1 MKKILALLISVF
13 MLSGVIYVP
22 GFAADASAYVED
34 ADMEGVAYTLG
45 EGSWITR
52 YATGTDSATGTVYTD
67 ESLAATAMGNSASNF
82 NVGSSVSAAVYKLP
96 LPEIPEGKEIDTA
109 EFRMTSWYN
118 PAREMRYAYMMPGN
132 HDMDT
137 ITIGDMKKFIDVSSL
152 GSGTYFI
159 GGPITGVE
167 YYNTTNYRNRYTVTD
182 YINQCIANGQDYVW
196 IAVTRNNTI
205 KAYRHDV
212 KGCEAKLFYTLRDAM
227 GFSATGSSIEDGA
240 TEVYPKGMATITYSG
255 VVSSA
260 VATINDAA
268 VDAKDITISGN
279 TVNINFD
286 LGLSENVTL
295 LVTAKNAEGSEDIYE
310 VTFTTDS
317 KYKYYDDSDME
328 GIDYI
333 LADGSW
339 ILSYDP
345 AATDTSAL
353 AATEMATSA
362 ANYNVGNKKNAAV
375 YRVPLPEVP
384 EGKELDMAEFRMMS
398 YYSNTQARVMPYA
411 YKMPG
416 DEWNMTTI
424 TVADAQKLIDGNNL
438 GSGDNHLATIAYD
451 ASYANPADYRN
462 KYTVS
467 DYVAEALVKGQDYVW
482 IAVTYSGTIKAY
494 RHGYTDKEAK
504 LYYTFKDAGV
514 FSVESQTPEEGAT
527 GVYPIGKATVAF
539 SNMVASATATINGE
553 AVAAENIEISGKTVN
568 VSFNLGLDAQTALVV
583 SATDGNGQTLSH
595 TINFTTDS
603 KYKFYDDS
611 DMAGIEYTQG
621 EGSWVMNYNPAAED
635 TTALAA
641 TAISSG
647 SNVNVGN
654 AINAAVYKMKLPVVP
669 EGKRIK
675 TAQLRVSAWYKSQR
689 FMTDVFRMPGED
701 WDMSTITIADARDII
716 DGNNLGSGSNFITA
730 CSSDASYFDGV
741 SSNRCKYDVTDY
753 IAQCIND
760 GQEYVYLAVTHGYTI
775 KAYAHDSGIN
785 GAKLYYTLED
795 IPEEELTIRQPKIV
809 DASSDAEY
817 NMISDTTP
825 AIGKDIKAIALM
837 TNTTANDVNFSVAV
851 AQYNG
856 NKLVSVSFV
865 PYTLKAGT
873 NNKTVELG
881 SVSVEADTTKV
892 KAFIWN
898 PNLSDVTSA
907 KVINVK

>member
-1 MKKILALLISVF
+1 MKKFLALLISVF

-67 ESLAATAMGNSASNF
+67 ESLAATAMGNSASNY
-82 NVGSSVSAAVYKLP
+82 NVGNSINAAVYKLP

-109 EFRMTSWYN
+109 EFRMTSYYST
-118 PAREMRYAYMMPGN
+118 AREMRYAYMMPGN

-137 ITIGDMKKFIDVSSL
+137 ITVGDMKKFIDASAL
-152 GSGTYFI
+152 GSGTYYI
-159 GGPITGVE
+159 GAPITGAE
-167 YYNTTNYRNRYTVTD
+167 YYNSINYRNRYTVTD

-240 TEVYPKGMATITYSG
+240 T
-255 VVSSA
+255 
-260 VATINDAA
+260 
-268 VDAKDITISGN
+268 
-279 TVNINFD
+279 
-286 LGLSENVTL
+286 
-295 LVTAKNAEGSEDIYE
+295 
-310 VTFTTDS
+310 
-317 KYKYYDDSDME
+317 
-328 GIDYI
+328 
-333 LADGSW
+333 
-339 ILSYDP
+339 
-345 AATDTSAL
+345 
-353 AATEMATSA
+353 
-362 ANYNVGNKKNAAV
+362 
-375 YRVPLPEVP
+375 
-384 EGKELDMAEFRMMS
+384 
-398 YYSNTQARVMPYA
+398 
-411 YKMPG
+411 
-416 DEWNMTTI
+416 
-424 TVADAQKLIDGNNL
+424 
-438 GSGDNHLATIAYD
+438 
-451 ASYANPADYRN
+451 
-462 KYTVS
+462 
-467 DYVAEALVKGQDYVW
+467 
-482 IAVTYSGTIKAY
+482 
-494 RHGYTDKEAK
+494 
-504 LYYTFKDAGV
+504 
-514 FSVESQTPEEGAT
+514 
-527 GVYPIGKATVAF
+527 GVYPIGNASASF
-539 SNMVASATATINGE
+539 SNTISTATATINGE
-553 AVAAENIEISGKTVN
+553 AVPAENIEIAGKTIN
-568 VSFNLGLDAQTALVV
+568 VSFSLGLEAPIALTIN
-583 SATDGNGQTLSH
+583 ATDVNGQTISH

-701 WDMSTITIADARDII
+701 WDMSTITIADAQDII

>member
-1 MKKILALLISVF
+1 MKKFLALLISVF

-67 ESLAATAMGNSASNF
+67 ESLAATAMGNSASNY

-137 ITIGDMKKFIDVSSL
+137 ITVGDMKKFIDASAL
-152 GSGTYFI
+152 GSGTYYI
-159 GGPITGVE
+159 GAPITGVE

-240 TEVYPKGMATITYSG
+240 TEVYPKGTATITYSG
-255 VVSSA
+255 LVSSA
-260 VATINDAA
+260 TATINDVT

-328 GIDYI
+328 GIDYTV
-333 LADGSW
+333 ADGSW

-345 AATDTSAL
+345 AATDTTAL

-438 GSGDNHLATIAYD
+438 GSGEYHLATIAYD

-467 DYVAEALVKGQDYVW
+467 DYVAQAIANDQDYVW

-494 RHGYTDKEAK
+494 RHGYENKEAK
-504 LYYTFKDAGV
+504 LYYTLKDVGALT
-514 FSVESQTPEEGAT
+514 VESQEPAEGAT
-527 GVYPIGKATVAF
+527 GVYPIGNASASF
-539 SNMVASATATINGE
+539 SNTISTATATINGE
-553 AVAAENIEISGKTVN
+553 AVPAENIEIAGKTIN
-568 VSFNLGLDAQTALVV
+568 VSFSLGLEAPIALTIN
-583 SATDGNGQTLSH
+583 ATDVNGQSISH

-611 DMAGIEYTQG
+611 DMKGIEYTQG
-621 EGSWVMNYNPAAED
+621 EGSWVMSFDPAIED
-635 TTALAA
+635 ATTLAA
-641 TAISSG
+641 SPIPSA
-647 SNVNVGN
+647 SNINVGN
-654 AINAAVYKMKLPVVP
+654 GIKAAVYKMKLPKVP
-669 EGKRIK
+669 EGKRVK
-675 TAQLRVSAWYKSQR
+675 MAEFRVSAWYSSCR
-689 FMTDVFRMPGED
+689 FLTYIYKMPGEA
-701 WDMSTITIADARDII
+701 WDMSTITVGDSRKII
-716 DGNNLGSGSNFITA
+716 DAATLGTDANFIA
-730 CSSDASYFDGV
+730 NCASDASYYDG
-741 SSNRCKYDVTDY
+741 SSVNRCKYDVTKY
-753 IAQCIND
+753 INECIKN
-760 GQEYVYLAVTHGYTI
+760 GQEYVYIAATHGYTI
-775 KAYAHDSGIN
+775 KAYAHDSGMN
-785 GAKLYYTLED
+785 GAKLYFTLED
-795 IPEEELTIRQPKIV
+795 APVEELIIAQPKIV
-809 DASSDAEY
+809 DVSSDAEY
-817 NMISDTTP
+817 DLCADITLSE
-825 AIGKDIKAIALM
+825 GKEFKAVSAM
-837 TNTTANDVNFSVAV
+837 TNTTAGVVNLKIAV

-856 NKLVSVSFV
+856 NKLVSISFV
-865 PYTLKAGT
+865 PYTLKTDIESETIEFGAM
-873 NNKTVELG
+873 TVEKG
-881 SVSVEADTTKV
+881 VTKV

-898 PNLSDVTSA
+898 TNLSDATSA
-907 KVINVK
+907 KVIEIK

>member
-1 MKKILALLISVF
+1 MKKFLALLISVF

-52 YATGTDSATGTVYTD
+52 YATGTDSTTGTVYTD

-82 NVGSSVSAAVYKLP
+82 NVGSNVSAAVYKLP
-96 LPEIPEGKEIDTA
+96 LPKIPEGKEIDTA

-240 TEVYPKGMATITYSG
+240 TEVYPKGTATITYSG

-260 VATINDAA
+260 VATINDVA
-268 VDAKDITISGN
+268 VEAEDITISGN

-345 AATDTSAL
+345 AATDTTAL
-353 AATEMATSA
+353 AATEMSTSA

-467 DYVAEALVKGQDYVW
+467 DYVAQAIANDQDYVW

-494 RHGYTDKEAK
+494 RHGYENKEAK
-504 LYYTFKDAGV
+504 LYYTIKDVGALT
-514 FSVESQTPEEGAT
+514 VESQEPAEGAT
-527 GVYPIGKATVAF
+527 GVYPIGNASASF
-539 SNMVASATATINGE
+539 SNTISTATATINGE
-553 AVAAENIEISGKTVN
+553 AVPAENIEIAGKTIN
-568 VSFNLGLDAQTALVV
+568 VSFSLGLEAPIALTIN
-583 SATDGNGQTLSH
+583 ATDVNGQTISH

-611 DMAGIEYTQG
+611 DMKGIEYTQG
-621 EGSWVMNYNPAAED
+621 EGSWVMSFDPAIED
-635 TTALAA
+635 ATTLAA
-641 TAISSG
+641 SPIPSA
-647 SNVNVGN
+647 SNINVGN
-654 AINAAVYKMKLPVVP
+654 GIKAAVYKMKLPKVP
-669 EGKRIK
+669 EGKRVK
-675 TAQLRVSAWYKSQR
+675 MAEFRVSAWYSSCR
-689 FMTDVFRMPGED
+689 FLTYIYKMPGEA
-701 WDMSTITIADARDII
+701 WDMSTITVGDSRKII
-716 DGNNLGSGSNFITA
+716 DAATLGTDANFIA
-730 CSSDASYFDGV
+730 NCASDASYYDG
-741 SSNRCKYDVTDY
+741 SSVNRCKYDVTKY
-753 IAQCIND
+753 INECIKN
-760 GQEYVYLAVTHGYTI
+760 GQEYVYLAATHGYTI
-775 KAYAHDSGIN
+775 KAYAHDSGMN
-785 GAKLYYTLED
+785 GAKLYFTLED
-795 IPEEELTIRQPKIV
+795 APVEELIIAQPKIV
-809 DASSDAEY
+809 DVSSDAEY
-817 NMISDTTP
+817 DSCADITLSE
-825 AIGKDIKAIALM
+825 GKEFKAVSAM
-837 TNTTANDVNFSVAV
+837 TNTTAGVVNLKIAV

-856 NKLVSVSFV
+856 NKLVSILFV
-865 PYTLKAGT
+865 PYTLKTDIESETIEFGAM
-873 NNKTVELG
+873 TVEKG
-881 SVSVEADTTKV
+881 VTKV

-898 PNLSDVTSA
+898 PNLSDVTSTKA
-907 KVINVK
+907 IDVK